1 MISIVRLWSF
11 RVDITADH
19 INTHRQFTSTTLPRL
34 AYSNPAIKFHVDR
47 KPSSRTKAK
56 DPEIQERA
64 TKAAEE
70 ESKGSK
76 EKAERRTPRMTIE
89 FGTSYPFCTIIWPL
103 SELLKHLHPVRRGT
117 AEGTSKTIDLTGMK
131 SSNILQAIQAAQA

>member
-1 MISIVRLWSF
+1 LKISVLEAFIRLQ
-11 RVDITADH
+11 VDITADN

-34 AYSNPAIKFHVDR
+34 AYSNPTVRFHVDR

-89 FGTSYPFCTIIWPL
+89 FGKSYPFYTIIWPL
-103 SELLKHLHPVRRGT
+103 DGVLKHPILFGVVQRKGRARR
-117 AEGTSKTIDLTGMK
+117 S
-131 SSNILQAIQAAQA
+131 ILRG

>member
-1 MISIVRLWSF
+1 MKLE
-11 RVDITADH
+11 VDIIADH
-19 INTHRQFTSTTLPRL
+19 MKTRRQFTSTTLPRL
-34 AYSNPAIKFHVDR
+34 AYSNPTVRFHVDR

-89 FGTSYPFCTIIWPL
+89 FGKSYPFYTIIWPL
-103 SELLKHLHPVRRGT
+103 GGVLKHPILFGVVQRKGRARR
-117 AEGTSKTIDLTGMK
+117 S
-131 SSNILQAIQAAQA
+131 ILRG

>member
-1 MISIVRLWSF
+1 MTKQSLKKLPAVQAIQALRVGAGAETLPSSVRGVVLSYVANLEE
-11 RVDITADH
+11 RGVK
-19 INTHRQFTSTTLPRL
+19 QFTSTTLPRL
-34 AYSNPAIKFHVDR
+34 AYSNPTVKFHVDR

-89 FGTSYPFCTIIWPL
+89 F
-103 SELLKHLHPVRRGT
+103 
-117 AEGTSKTIDLTGMK
+117 AEGTSKMIDLTGMK